1 MTEYE
6 LLYILSPKME
16 DAAREDMIER
26 FKNVVVQAGGSAEV
40 TKWGVRKL
48 AYKINFMSEG
58 FYVLMNFT
66 APEDIPAEL
75 ERQMRIT
82 DAVMRFIVTKKVD
95 NKLSRAE
102 EARKARA
109 AERAAAAAK
118 AREESAALAAQQ
130 AEESAAAEAAEA
142 QPAVSAEEPEAEPAE
157 AQSAADEVSAEAS
170 EDEKTAE

>member
-6 LLYILSPKME
+6 VLYIISPKLE
-16 DAAREDMIER
+16 DAARDELIER
-26 FKNVVVQAGGSAEV
+26 FRNVVVNAGGSAEAV
-40 TKWGVRKL
+40 KWGVRKL

-95 NKLSRAE
+95 NKLTRAE

>member
-6 LLYILSPKME
+6 VLYIISPKLE
-16 DAAREDMIER
+16 DAARDELIER
-26 FKNVVVQAGGSAEV
+26 FRNVVVNAGGSAEAI
-40 TKWGVRKL
+40 KWGVRKL

-95 NKLSRAE
+95 NKLTRAE
-102 EARKARA
+102 EARKAKA
-109 AERAAAAAK
+109 AEKAAAAAK
-118 AREESAALAAQQ
+118 AREEAAALAAQQ
-130 AEESAAAEAAEA
+130 AEEQAAQAAEETPAAPAEEQVTEEAAAEI
-142 QPAVSAEEPEAEPAE
+142 PAE
-157 AQSAADEVSAEAS
+157 ATEPAAE
-170 EDEKTAE
+170 

>member
-95 NKLSRAE
+95 NKLTRAE

-157 AQSAADEVSAEAS
+157 EQSAADEVSAEAS

>member
-6 LLYILSPKME
+6 LLYIISPKLE
-16 DAAREDMIER
+16 EAAREELIAR
-26 FKNVVVQAGGSAEV
+26 FESVVTNAGGSAE
-40 TKWGVRKL
+40 TAKWGMRKL

-82 DAVMRFIVTKKVD
+82 DAVMRFLVTKKVD
-95 NKLSRAE
+95 NKLTRAE
-102 EARKARA
+102 DARKAKA

-118 AREESAALAAQQ
+118 AREEAAALAAQQ
-130 AEESAAAEAAEA
+130 AKEAEQAAEETPAAE
-142 QPAVSAEEPEAEPAE
+142 ETAEPAE
-157 AQSAADEVSAEAS
+157 EADAVKEDENAPVADETAAE
-170 EDEKTAE
+170 